1 MKYINIS
8 HKNKI
13 GTITFN
19 NDSRRNALCYDMI
32 EEIIQAFD
40 EFMDKDTR
48 AIIIRSKPEAKV
60 WSAGLDIAE
69 LPDPGNDPIC
79 YSHPLEKLLRLIENT
94 KAPVIAMVTGT
105 VWGGAFELAIT
116 CDILIGTPK
125 CSFAITPAKIGVAY
139 NATGLIHFL
148 NVVEM
153 HIVKELFFTAKP
165 IVAERAYN
173 LGILNNLIED
183 DKIEAFTYDMA
194 KNISQNS
201 PLSISVIKEQ
211 LNLLGKSTSLTTS
224 VFEHINELRSS
235 SYNSYDYVEGKSAF
249 LEKRQPVFKGK

>member
-1 MKYINIS
+1 MKYINTS
-8 HKNKI
+8 HNNKI
-13 GTITFN
+13 GIVTFN
-19 NDSRRNALCYDMI
+19 NDRRRNSLSYEMI
-32 EEIIQAFD
+32 EEIIQAFE
-40 EFMDKDTR
+40 EFAELDTR
-48 AIIIRSKPEAKV
+48 VIIIKSKPEAKV
-60 WSAGLDIAE
+60 WSAGLDISE

-94 KAPVIAMVTGT
+94 NAPVIAMVTGT

-116 CDILIGTPK
+116 CDILIGAPN

-165 IVAERAYN
+165 IKAERAFN
-173 LGILNNLIED
+173 LGIINNLID
-183 DKIEAFTYDMA
+183 NDKIESFTLEMA
-194 KNISQNS
+194 NNITQNS

-211 LNLLGKSTSLTTS
+211 LNLLGKSTSLTTN

-235 SYNSYDYVEGKSAF
+235 SYNSYDYVEGKRAF
-249 LEKRQPVFKGK
+249 LEKRQPIFKGK

>member
-1 MKYINIS
+1 
-8 HKNKI
+8 
-13 GTITFN
+13 
-19 NDSRRNALCYDMI
+19 MI
-32 EEIIQAFD
+32 DEIILAFE
-40 EFMDKDTR
+40 EFSEKDTR
-48 AIIIRSKPEAKV
+48 VIIIRSKPEAKV
-60 WSAGLDIAE
+60 WSSGLDITE
-69 LPDPGNDPIC
+69 LPNPGTDPIG

-148 NVVEM
+148 NIVEM

-165 IVAERAYN
+165 IKADRAYN
-173 LGILNNLIED
+173 LGIINNLID
-183 DKIEAFTYDMA
+183 NDKIEDFTFEMA
-194 KNISQNS
+194 NNISQNS
-201 PLSISVIKEQ
+201 PLSISIIKEQ
-211 LNLLGKSTSLTTS
+211 LNLLGKSTSLTTN

-235 SYNSYDYVEGKSAF
+235 SYNSYDYMEGKKAF
-249 LEKRQPVFKGK
+249 LEKRRPIFKGE

>member
-1 MKYINIS
+1 
-8 HKNKI
+8 
-13 GTITFN
+13 
-19 NDSRRNALCYDMI
+19 MI